1 MDYINH
7 KLNWLFSEAEA
18 EAVKRTQDQLFDV
31 IVKNKISYAQALE
44 AIERSK
50 IAMQELLLIRR

>member
-7 KLNWLFSEAEA
+7 NVNWLFDEAEE
-18 EAVKRTQDQLFDV
+18 EAVKRTQDQLLDV